1 MKHFDVDALKK
12 LPHPVFCIHVEETSS
27 TNENLKVLARRGSAD
42 YTLILADSQ
51 SAGKGR
57 LGRSFYSEGGLYMS
71 ILLPYDDGTCFFLTH
86 IAALAVARAIEE
98 TAGETARIKWVN
110 DVYVKGRK
118 VSGILAESIVSP
130 RGRHIVLGIGVNLDT
145 PEDAFPEEI
154 RAIAGSIKA
163 DRSHLAVRILHHL
176 FTLLDAGDLGAIRR
190 EYRERCFL
198 VGKEVDVI
206 KEKSCRK
213 ATVIGLTDNLALS
226 VRYESGERE
235 DVAFGEVSLRL

>member
-1 MKHFDVDALKK
+1 
-12 LPHPVFCIHVEETSS
+12 
-27 TNENLKVLARRGSAD
+27 
-42 YTLILADSQ
+42 
-51 SAGKGR
+51 
-57 LGRSFYSEGGLYMS
+57 MS
-71 ILLPYDDGTCFFLTH
+71 ILLPDQEVTSRFITH

-118 VSGILAESIVSP
+118 VCGILAESMIAMDYRRFV
-130 RGRHIVLGIGVNLDT
+130 IGIGVNLDT

-154 RAIAGSIKA
+154 RAIAGSIHA
-163 DRSHLAVRILHHL
+163 DRSTLAARILHHL
-176 FTLLDAGDLGAIRR
+176 FTILDNDDLDAIRR

-213 ATVIGLTDNLALS
+213 ATVTGLTDALALS
-226 VRYESGERE
+226 VRYENGDRE
-235 DVAFGEVSLRL
+235 DLAFGEVSLRLF